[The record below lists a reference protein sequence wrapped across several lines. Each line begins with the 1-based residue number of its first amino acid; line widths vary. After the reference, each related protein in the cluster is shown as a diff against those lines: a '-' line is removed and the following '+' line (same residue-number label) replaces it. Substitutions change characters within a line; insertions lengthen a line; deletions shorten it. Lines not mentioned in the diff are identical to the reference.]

1 MGRRTPALWLRAAT
15 HLVGSISKFNKP
27 WKAATSNRLFKMMW
41 VHKNAKRCTNSVS
54 TSPPQLQQDPE
65 SLKAL
70 GMHWVD
76 QKTSVKTY
84 FICGHH
90 FSLVQS
96 DFHSWPKKKKSK
108 KMKSKVLISK
118 PYWFFFS
125 FTKTQPC
132 LSIKNRMSK
141 GLNLCHAKN
150 PNFLLTSRKV
160 FWVGTKAEEARRGL
174 GNQIPRPRSSQPYFR
189 IPSPH
194 STKFWVEISHS
205 RYQRALWEMSRC
217 KWKQDSQQTCEDLY
231 CVAGTAPAQTQCMT
245 FKLPF

>member
-96 DFHSWPKKKKSK
+96 DFHSWPKKKNPKKWKAKS
-108 KMKSKVLISK
+108 SYQSLID
-118 PYWFFFS
+118 FFFHLQKLNHACLLKIECLRAW
-125 FTKTQPC
+125 TYVTPRTQTFYW
-132 LSIKNRMSK
+132 LQGRFS
-141 GLNLCHAKN
+141 GLEQKQKR
-150 PNFLLTSRKV
+150 P
-160 FWVGTKAEEARRGL
+160 EE
-174 GNQIPRPRSSQPYFR
+174 
-189 IPSPH
+189 
-194 STKFWVEISHS
+194 
-205 RYQRALWEMSRC
+205 
-217 KWKQDSQQTCEDLY
+217 D
-231 CVAGTAPAQTQCMT
+231 
-245 FKLPF
+245 